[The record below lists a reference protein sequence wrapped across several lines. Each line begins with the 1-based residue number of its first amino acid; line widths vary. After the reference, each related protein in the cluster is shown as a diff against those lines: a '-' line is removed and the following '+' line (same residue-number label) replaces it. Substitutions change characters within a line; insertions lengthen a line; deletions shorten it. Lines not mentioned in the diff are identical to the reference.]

1 MTAASAGVRWTV
13 RKDTSSGRDMRTYV
27 CRPCDKWVD
36 VDNGTSIWAGAARH
50 AEGRVSEVGRGSVPV
65 QRGSSPGLTVPQLA
79 ANSAGAYRAKQPHKY
94 VLTSEDQRHP
104 HFGGERWRV
113 DGCRPS

>member
-13 RKDTSSGRDMRTYV
+13 PKGCV
-27 CRPCDKWVD
+27 V
-36 VDNGTSIWAGAARH
+36 GARH
-50 AEGRVSEVGRGSVPV
+50 PHLCFPAVRQVGGRRQRYCTLAGSARHPEGKVSEVGRGSVPV
-65 QRGSSPGLTVPQLA
+65 QRGSPGLTVPQMA

-94 VLTSEDQRHP
+94 VLTFEDQRHP
-104 HFGGERWRV
+104 HFGGERWRD